1 MTKEEFTAKWKDA
14 VETKDAVRVLI
25 IEETQNIVVPM
36 SGVTYTMKDGVLTG
50 NGFGIRIKKNL
61 CLIEDVTL
69 FRFVRTVNAVAV
81 LQIFDVQSHDDH
93 GVDIT
98 DTTGIGK
105 RKDCEGFLFSGVE
118 KKKLAGCTVAGM
130 CGKVDSVGKRSSAI

>member
-1 MTKEEFTAKWKDA
+1 MIASDLLLAPFT
-14 VETKDAVRVLI
+14 
-25 IEETQNIVVPM
+25 
-36 SGVTYTMKDGVLTG
+36 LTG

>member
-50 NGFGIRIKKNL
+50 NGL
-61 CLIEDVTL
+61 EVSYADVCSL
-69 FRFVRTVNAVAV
+69 LVF
-81 LQIFDVQSHDDH
+81 
-93 GVDIT
+93 
-98 DTTGIGK
+98 
-105 RKDCEGFLFSGVE
+105 
-118 KKKLAGCTVAGM
+118 
-130 CGKVDSVGKRSSAI
+130 